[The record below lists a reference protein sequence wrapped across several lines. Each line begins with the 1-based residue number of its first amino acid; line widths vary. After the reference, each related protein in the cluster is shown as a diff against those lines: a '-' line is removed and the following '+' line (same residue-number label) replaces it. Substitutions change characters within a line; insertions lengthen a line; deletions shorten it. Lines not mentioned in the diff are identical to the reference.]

1 VAAND
6 PKFTSRVKAELW
18 LAHDYGKV
26 YAIETTTG
34 GIKSL
39 RIAVSDDGSQ
49 ILRMLSRSIKG
60 PLFLLYVLVV
70 CRGGGQVG
78 RYQSGELSQEAL
90 DAMFAR
96 YGEFWDSDGRH
107 SIWLHSETDDASLV
121 YDRHNLIYAYG
132 PLARFEL
139 ILETLGYVATSK
151 VSLSFEHEH
160 RYYSE
165 FDSLEQELTTKFASR
180 RSALRPGDEN
190 PC

>member
-1 VAAND
+1 VARID
-6 PKFTSRVKAELW
+6 PKFASRVNAELW
-18 LAHDYGKV
+18 LAHDYGKI
-26 YAIETTTG
+26 YAFETTTG
-34 GIKSL
+34 GSTRL
-39 RIAVSDDGSQ
+39 RIAVSSDGSQ
-49 ILRMLSRSIKG
+49 VLRMLSRGLKE
-60 PLFLLYVLVV
+60 PFFLLYVLVV
-70 CRGGGQVG
+70 FRGGGQVG
-78 RYQSGELSQEAL
+78 RYQSHELPHEEL

-107 SIWLHSETDDASLV
+107 SIWLRSETDNATLV

-160 RYYSE
+160 RYYAE
-165 FDSLEQELTTKFASR
+165 FDSLEQELTTNFASR
-180 RSALRPGDEN
+180 RSVLHPGDEN